1 MPSSAL
7 KHFSLALRF
16 PVHLPLAKMQLND
29 AAKGLHHHDDI
40 ATSLMVNSRMGF
52 KRYNLSN
59 FEVRSINVEGD
70 VVNILN
76 SIGHDRN
83 IR

>member
-1 MPSSAL
+1 
-7 KHFSLALRF
+7 
-16 PVHLPLAKMQLND
+16 MQLND
-29 AAKGLHHHDDI
+29 AAKGLLYHDDI

>member
-7 KHFSLALRF
+7 KHFSLALIF
-16 PVHLPLAKMQLND
+16 PVHLPSAKIQLND